1 MSDPLSRDEHAAI
14 MRYLAAIRRQL
25 REVSELFSTRY
36 GVQSTVA
43 EIAGK
48 ALVCTTLLEHEMLLL
63 EQAAAE
69 PEEVR
74 PEETPRE
81 MIAQSAI
88 VGTAN
93 RAE

>member
-1 MSDPLSRDEHAAI
+1 

>member
-1 MSDPLSRDEHAAI
+1 MCYPLSRDEHAAVT
-14 MRYLAAIRRQL
+14 RYVASVRRQL
-25 REVSELFSTRY
+25 QEVSELFSTRY

-63 EQAAAE
+63 EQAPAE
-69 PEEVR
+69 PDEIQRDEA
-74 PEETPRE
+74 
-81 MIAQSAI
+81 AQSAI

>member
-1 MSDPLSRDEHAAI
+1 MPDPLSRDEHAAVT
-14 MRYLAAIRRQL
+14 RYLGTIRRQL

-48 ALVCTTLLEHEMLLL
+48 ALVCAALLEHEMLLL
-63 EQAAAE
+63 EQAPAE
-69 PEEVR
+69 SG
-74 PEETPRE
+74 ETQHKDS
-81 MIAQSAI
+81 AQSAI

>member
-1 MSDPLSRDEHAAI
+1 MYPLSRDEHAA
-14 MRYLAAIRRQL
+14 MTRYLATIRRQL
-25 REVSELFSTRY
+25 QEVSELFSTRY

-63 EQAAAE
+63 ERAVAE
-69 PEEVR
+69 PEEVQ
-74 PEETPRE
+74 RE
-81 MIAQSAI
+81 DLAQSAI

-93 RAE
+93 RME

>member
-1 MSDPLSRDEHAAI
+1 VSDPLSRDEHAAVT
-14 MRYLAAIRRQL
+14 RYLAAIRRQL
-25 REVSELFSTRY
+25 REVSDLFSNRY
-36 GVQSTVA
+36 GVHSTVA

-63 EQAAAE
+63 EQAPAE
-69 PEEVR
+69 PEEAR

-81 MIAQSAI
+81 AIAQSAI